1 MAGIFGKEFSELTS
15 VMNFRLFR
23 QGIISSNIANIDTP
37 GYKSKETAFEEEL
50 DTRLNMNTTSPEHI
64 TSPEP
69 AKTISYK
76 VAEDPFARIGNDS
89 NTVDLDREMMKLNQN
104 QLLYDASADAIQTK
118 ITALK
123 DAIRGIR

>member
-1 MAGIFGKEFSELTS
+1 MAGLFGKEISELAS

-37 GYKSKETAFEEEL
+37 GYKSKETTFEEEL
-50 DTRLNMNTTSPEHI
+50 ENRLTMTTTSPEHVP
-64 TSPEP
+64 SPHQGQSL
-69 AKTISYK
+69 TFK

-104 QLLYDASADAIQTK
+104 QLLYEASADAIQMK

-123 DAIRGIR
+123 EAIRGIR

>member
-37 GYKSKETAFEEEL
+37 GYKAKETAFEEEL
-50 DTRLNMNTTSPEHI
+50 DSRLIMKTTSAEHLP
-64 TSPEP
+64 SPYP
-69 AKTISYK
+69 ANAVAYK

-104 QLLYDASADAIQTK
+104 QLLYEASADAIQTK

-123 DAIRGIR
+123 EAIRGVK

>member
-1 MAGIFGKEFSELTS
+1 MAGLFGKEISELAS

-37 GYKSKETAFEEEL
+37 GYKSKEATFEEEL
-50 DTRLNMNTTSPEHI
+50 DTRLTMNTTSPEHLPSAGQAQSL
-64 TSPEP
+64 TF
-69 AKTISYK
+69 K

-89 NTVDLDREMMKLNQN
+89 NTVDLDREMMKLSQN
-104 QLLYDASADAIQTK
+104 QLLYDASADAIQMK

-123 DAIRGIR
+123 EAIRGIR

>member
-1 MAGIFGKEFSELTS
+1 MAGIFGKEFSELAS

-37 GYKSKETAFEEEL
+37 GYKSRESAFEEEL
-50 DTRLNMNTTSPEHI
+50 DSRIIMSTTSPEHI
-64 TSPEP
+64 PSPYSAE
-69 AKTISYK
+69 TVSYK

-104 QLLYDASADAIQTK
+104 QLLYEASADAVQTK

-123 DAIRGIR
+123 EAIRGIK